1 MIKRS
6 YLNQMTYDI
15 SNEEKNQAR
24 QLLTYI
30 DYTSK
35 LLDDTKE
42 FLDTIK
48 VPFENNTEMEAK
60 EILSQRVHLRE
71 FRDKSLKKFSDFKL
85 NSFYAINVLTKFS
98 SDPKVSGMMKAF
110 VNTVSDTEKTFEKFE
125 NLFNN
130 MESGTFVK
138 DVIDVAKLLQAKCK
152 DLENILNDRI
162 RNYVSSNILGETW
175 VSKMYNDLK
184 ISQPSKTPKTLDVIN
199 RRINVYKNR

>member
-24 QLLTYI
+24 QLLTYV
-30 DYTSK
+30 DYTTK

-48 VPFENNTEMEAK
+48 VPFENNKEMESK

-71 FRDKSLKKFSDFKL
+71 FRDKVLKKFADFKL
-85 NSFYAINVLTKFS
+85 NAFYSINVLTKFS
-98 SDPKVSGMMKAF
+98 SDPQIAGMMKAF
-110 VNTVSDTEKTFEKFE
+110 VSTVSDCEKSFEKLE
-125 NLFNN
+125 TLFNN
-130 MESGTFVK
+130 MESATFVK
-138 DVIDVAKLLQAKCK
+138 DIIDLCKLLQAKLG

-175 VSKMYNDLK
+175 VSKMYKDLK
-184 ISQPSKTPKTLDVIN
+184 ISEPSKKPKTLDLIN
-199 RRINVYKNR
+199 RRPNVYKNR